1 MDTGQHERAPGDLR
15 VVGGELAG
23 ARRAVARAPAHLVAH
38 LLHGLGGQ
46 RAAGTPPAAIVS
58 PRPESTHTAPPV
70 AAASARTTSS
80 SPCSSST
87 SRSSRLWI
95 AIPRWSTS
103 YCSFTS
109 LVNARSVSAMNGS
122 S

>member
-1 MDTGQHERAPGDLR
+1 MRTCSTASAGRGLR
-15 VVGGELAG
+15 NSA
-23 ARRAVARAPAHLVAH
+23 
-38 LLHGLGGQ
+38 
-46 RAAGTPPAAIVS
+46 AAIVS
-58 PRPESTHTAPPV
+58 PRPDSTQTAPPV

-80 SPCSSST
+80 SPFSSST